1 MGVSIPVEVNPYM
14 PDGMVLLGT
23 DTIPTVVPSPNSKP
37 MTFRYRR
44 DYWTNLWARTSR
56 REVPSVVID
65 GALTFE
71 WLDGF
76 GLVKNIAV

>member
-1 MGVSIPVEVNPYM
+1 MRPRGDDRPAEA
-14 PDGMVLLGT
+14 
-23 DTIPTVVPSPNSKP
+23 
-37 MTFRYRR
+37 FRARR

-56 REVPSVVID
+56 RQVPSVVVD

-76 GLVKNIAV
+76 GLVNNFAV